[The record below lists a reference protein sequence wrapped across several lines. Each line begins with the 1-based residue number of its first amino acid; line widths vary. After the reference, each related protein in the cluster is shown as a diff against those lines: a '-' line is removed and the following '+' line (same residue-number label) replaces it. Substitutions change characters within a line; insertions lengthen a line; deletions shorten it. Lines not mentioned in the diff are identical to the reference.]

1 MKNGVFIIPS
11 ETQSGTTDVGVHGLL
26 YSQENVFTGSPSVNL
41 DQRTHRLLVAITV
54 YYYNYC
60 LFYLSIGL
68 HKRNKRY
75 LSFIMINKL

>member
-41 DQRTHRLLVAITV
+41 DK
-54 YYYNYC
+54 
-60 LFYLSIGL
+60 
-68 HKRNKRY
+68 KR
-75 LSFIMINKL
+75 IDC